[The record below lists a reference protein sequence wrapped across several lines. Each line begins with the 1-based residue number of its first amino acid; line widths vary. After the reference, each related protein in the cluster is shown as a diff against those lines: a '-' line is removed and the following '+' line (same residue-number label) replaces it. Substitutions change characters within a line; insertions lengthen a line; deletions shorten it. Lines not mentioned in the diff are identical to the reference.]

1 MKLKKGIVTG
11 NIDGQDFAIATGKL
25 SNSFQG
31 LINNTPS
38 ANFLFKL
45 LQEEQTEDSLV
56 EAMFAKYDAP
66 KEQIRA
72 DVKEFIAQI
81 DSYGILEK

>member
-25 SNSFQG
+25 ANKFQG

-38 ANFLFKL
+38 ASFLFKL
-45 LQEEQTEDSLV
+45 LQDDQTEDSLV

-66 KEQIRA
+66 KDQIRA
-72 DVKEFIAQI
+72 DVKEFIAQL